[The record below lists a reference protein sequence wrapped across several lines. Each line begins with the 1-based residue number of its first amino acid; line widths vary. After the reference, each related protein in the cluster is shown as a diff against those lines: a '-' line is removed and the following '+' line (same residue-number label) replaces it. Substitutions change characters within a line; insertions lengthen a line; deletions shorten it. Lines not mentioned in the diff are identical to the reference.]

1 MATNLLSS
9 TSLRCT
15 THRNAAATLRCD
27 ECGRP
32 FCRECLTSRWIT
44 SRSSIWLCR
53 SCARGSSGSPSWG
66 TTSGRAWPTTGI
78 GAWLTRYW
86 WLLAAVAALAWLST
100 VR

>member
-9 TSLRCT
+9 TSWHCT
-15 THRNAAATLRCD
+15 THRKTATTLRCD
-27 ECGRP
+27 QCGRP

-53 SCARGSSGSPSWG
+53 SCARGSSVSSSWGSPTAG
-66 TTSGRAWPTTGI
+66 V
-78 GAWLTRYW
+78 GAWLSRYW
-86 WLLAAVAALAWLST
+86 WVLAAVAALAWLSS

>member
-1 MATNLLSS
+1 MATNLLSP
-9 TSLRCT
+9 TTLRCS
-15 THRNAAATLRCD
+15 THRDAPTTLRCD

-53 SCARGSSGSPSWG
+53 ACARGAGGPSSWGAALGRSSG
-66 TTSGRAWPTTGI
+66 A
-78 GAWLTRYW
+78 GAWLARYW
-86 WLLAAVAALAWLST
+86 WLLGTIAVMAWLAS